1 MEDTPPSNQ
10 KKHLL
15 ENAPN
20 QECFFAIITVK
31 KVTRVGEALNR
42 GFERVPYRWHEQIIN
57 LLAERVVIV
66 DRDGIILYINEAY
79 CEFIGTTVEK
89 ALGHHVQDVIENS
102 RMHIVAKTGQKE
114 LATLQPING
123 SEMIANRFPLTENG
137 EVVGALGTVMFRSP
151 EEWRMYKGKIQQL
164 VEELKYYQTKAQRD
178 MKSKYS
184 FHDLIGNSPA
194 FLAVKKLA
202 ERISDSNSSVLLIG
216 ESGTGKELF
225 AQAIHDNSVRCS
237 SPFVAINCASIPEHL
252 LESEL
257 YGYEEGAFTGAKKG
271 GKNGQFENA
280 NGGTLFLD
288 EIGDMPLSMQSKLL
302 RVLQEKEV
310 RRVGGH
316 KSIPVDVRVIA
327 ATHRDLEKMVEEGEF
342 RQDLYYRLNVIK
354 IDIPPLRKRKE
365 DIPLLSINLLKKL
378 EKRFFRKGIELSDEV
393 QEKLMAHKWPGNI
406 RELENVLERC
416 VNVLDGNTIQLV
428 HLPLYLREQ
437 PERDEQNQAN
447 PNDNDAAS
455 SISIPAITSVKPL
468 KETLA
473 LAEKQA
479 IQNALALTKGNK
491 LEAAKLLEISK
502 TSFYEKCKL
511 YDIR

>member
-1 MEDTPPSNQ
+1 MGSIVNQ
-10 KKHLL
+10 
-15 ENAPN
+15 
-20 QECFFAIITVK
+20 
-31 KVTRVGEALNR
+31 
-42 GFERVPYRWHEQIIN
+42 GFDRIPYSWHEQIIN

-66 DRDGIILYINEAY
+66 DRDGIILYINKGY

-89 ALGHHVQDVIENS
+89 ALGRNVQDVIANS
-102 RMHIVAKTGQKE
+102 RMHIVAKTGEKE
-114 LATLQPING
+114 LAALQPING
-123 SEMIANRFPLTENG
+123 SEMIANRFPLFENG

-151 EEWRMYKGKIQQL
+151 EEWRMYKSKIQHL
-164 VEELKYYQTKAQRD
+164 VEELKYYQTKVQRD

-184 FHDLIGNSPA
+184 FHDLIGNSSV
-194 FLAVKKLA
+194 FLAAKKLA

-271 GKNGQFENA
+271 GKMGQFENA
-280 NGGTLFLD
+280 NRGTLFLD

-310 RRVGGH
+310 QRIGGN
-316 KSIPVDVRVIA
+316 KSISVDVRVIA
-327 ATHRDLEKMVEEGEF
+327 ATHRDLEKMVEDGEF

-365 DIPLLSINLLKKL
+365 DIPLISISLLKKL

-393 QEKLMAHKWPGNI
+393 MGKLIEHKWPGNI

-416 VNVLDGNTIQLV
+416 INVLDGNTIQLD

-437 PERDEQNQAN
+437 KREYTEQSQASLN
-447 PNDNDAAS
+447 NNDVVRS
-455 SISIPAITSVKPL
+455 TSILAPISVKPL

-473 LAEKQA
+473 MAEKQA
-479 IQNALALTKGNK
+479 IQNALDLTKGNK
-491 LEAAKLLEISK
+491 LEAAKLLEIGK

-511 YDIR
+511 HDIK